1 MILNGYKSGFVGVL
15 GHEFVGIVVEE
26 GANQGKRVV
35 GSINIAHCGRG
46 DDPCCEFCE
55 VSPGGNHCLQRQVVG
70 ILHHQGAFAEYL
82 VMPFANLH
90 VVPDSLPSQ
99 VAVFTEPLA
108 AAFRAA
114 EQVRI
119 HVQSHPQ
126 ANSRKKVAVLG
137 DGKLGSLVCQALRC
151 EFPTS
156 NLELHVFGRH
166 ASKMGDICQLTWC
179 YFWNESALPSFSQY
193 FDVVVE
199 CTGSADGAN
208 RAVGAVKSMGLVVLK
223 STCSFVAGE
232 ATGLTTSS
240 VNDVVVREL
249 VVCGSR
255 CGPFDR
261 ALRALELGEVKVNG
275 LVEAVLPLGELAL
288 ALAAKRGSKKVLMQ
302 VGL

>member
-15 GHEFVGIVVEE
+15 GHEFVGVVVE
-26 GANQGKRVV
+26 GANRGKRVV
-35 GSINIAHCGRG
+35 GSINIARCGQGG
-46 DDPCCEFCE
+46 DACCEFCE
-55 VSPGGNHCLQRQVVG
+55 VSPAGNHCSQRQVVG
-70 ILHHQGAFAEYL
+70 ILNHQGAFAEYL

-114 EQVRI
+114 EQVRG
-119 HVQSHPQ
+119 HPRA
-126 ANSRKKVAVLG
+126 ANKVAVLG

-151 EFPTS
+151 ELD
-156 NLELHVFGRH
+156 LELHVFGRH
-166 ASKMGDICQLTWC
+166 ASKMADICGLTWC
-179 YFWNESALPSFSQY
+179 YFWNESALGSFSQY
-193 FDVVVE
+193 FDAVVE

-208 RAVGAVKSMGLVVLK
+208 RAVGAVKAMGLVVLK
-223 STCSFVAGE
+223 STCSPAPGE
-232 ATGLTTSS
+232 ATGLTTGS

-261 ALRALELGEVKVNG
+261 ALRALELGEVKVDG
-275 LVEAVLPLGELAL
+275 LVEAVLPLGEPAL
-288 ALAAKRGSKKVLMQ
+288 ALAAKRGSRKVLMR
-302 VGL
+302 LFRM